1 MDEAVRP
8 WTGTVQTRYSDQFAD
23 LDHGYGFKFET
34 APLHPSLF
42 ALATPWES
50 GVQHAEAMSRLS
62 RTALVGILLRDRDC
76 GQVRVD
82 GDGHAVVSYK
92 LSRYDAHHLRRALL
106 EGARLLEAAGAKEI
120 WSTQPSWLAYR
131 PDGTG
136 AARARWM
143 ESVDRIGFGPNQ
155 LLLATFHQMASC
167 RMGASAR
174 DSVVTPEHQV
184 WGIPGLY
191 VADAST
197 FPSASGV
204 NPMLTIMGIA
214 HRAAGLI
221 GSKI

>member
-1 MDEAVRP
+1 
-8 WTGTVQTRYSDQFAD
+8 
-23 LDHGYGFKFET
+23 
-34 APLHPSLF
+34 LF

-50 GVQHAEAMSRLS
+50 GVQHAEAMSRLP
-62 RTALVGILLRDRDC
+62 RTALVGILLRDRDG

-82 GDGHAVVSYK
+82 AEGHAVVSYR
-92 LSRYDAHHLRRALL
+92 LSRYDTRHLRRALL

-120 WSTQPSWLAYR
+120 WSTQPRWLAYQ

-136 AARARWM
+136 TARARWM
-143 ESVDRIGFGPNQ
+143 ESVDRVGFGPNQ

-167 RMGASAR
+167 RMGTSDR

-214 HRAAGLI
+214 HRAAGI
-221 GSKI
+221 VASRI